1 MSFVFLYFLMCHLLY
16 YLFYKSCLLY
26 IYSDIIKTEKQK
38 DRKKKTEEN
47 TMKKITTKKST
58 SGRIQVSLLCIMCIA
73 ILIVSF
79 MALVKMENNIH
90 GMMVFAWGSLMNLII
105 FSSGMSHI
113 RNTIRCV

>member
-1 MSFVFLYFLMCHLLY
+1 
-16 YLFYKSCLLY
+16 
-26 IYSDIIKTEKQK
+26 
-38 DRKKKTEEN
+38 
-47 TMKKITTKKST
+47 MKKIISKKST

-73 ILIVSF
+73 ILIVSI

-113 RNTIRCV
+113 RNAIRCV

>member
-1 MSFVFLYFLMCHLLY
+1 MSFIVPFILIV
-16 YLFYKSCLLY
+16 LFIVHIFRYN
-26 IYSDIIKTEKQK
+26 K
-38 DRKKKTEEN
+38 DRKKKTDEN
-47 TMKKITTKKST
+47 TMKKIISKKST

-79 MALVKMENNIH
+79 MALVKMENNTH

>member
-26 IYSDIIKTEKQK
+26 IYSDIIKTEK
-38 DRKKKTEEN
+38 KKTEEN
-47 TMKKITTKKST
+47 TMKKITSKKST

-79 MALVKMENNIH
+79 MALIKMENNIH

-113 RNTIRCV
+113 WNTIRCV